1 MAHAGGHT
9 DRVRQRTH
17 EGFLRHKGFRW
28 AQIASGLCVVAV
40 GVYFLAAAQLR
51 EPPSGGSW
59 LGYLL
64 GTVSAGLIVWLACLG
79 IRKRAVSNGHY
90 SLKAWVSAHVYLGL
104 SLIILATLHT
114 GFQFGWN
121 VHTLAYG
128 LMMLVIA
135 SGGFGIWAYSVL
147 PHRLSAN
154 RGEITRK
161 QMLETIASLDAQ
173 LQEAAQ
179 PLDRAGAAIIR
190 HSIEDTEIGGGFWQR
205 LTGSYGNCA
214 NRQCHGSRP
223 RPAAPQHRAGSRG
236 PGQGRG
242 PDAAKSRRAGAG
254 SQTDAHNRAT
264 GSLAV
269 RTHPGHF
276 RPAGGA
282 HRAHRQRLR
291 LLVKCPSCSTSS

>member
-1 MAHAGGHT
+1 MTHAGGHT
-9 DRVRQRTH
+9 ERVRQRTH

-40 GVYFLAAAQLR
+40 GVYFVTAAQLR

-64 GTVSAGLIVWLACLG
+64 GTASAGLIVWLACLG
-79 IRKRAVSNGHY
+79 IRKRAVSDGHY

-104 SLIILATLHT
+104 SLIVLATLHT

-121 VHTLAYG
+121 VHTLAYT

-154 RGEITRK
+154 RGEVTRK

-179 PLDRAGAAIIR
+179 PLDRSGAAIIR

-205 LTGSYGNCA
+205 LTGAYDNCA
-214 NRQCHGSRP
+214 NRQAMIRARALP
-223 RPAAPQHRAGSRG
+223 RPKTERDVEALAKVEGLMQQKADALALARRQMRITALLEAWLFVHIPATFALLAALI
-236 PGQGRG
+236 
-242 PDAAKSRRAGAG
+242 
-254 SQTDAHNRAT
+254 AHIVSVFAYW
-264 GSLAV
+264 
-269 RTHPGHF
+269 
-276 RPAGGA
+276 
-282 HRAHRQRLR
+282 
-291 LLVKCPSCSTSS
+291 